1 VTRIA
6 EVCDEIVVVL
16 APDVDPPALTGTVP
30 IRFAHD
36 AREGEGPLGGLVAG
50 LDVVTT
56 ELALVVAGDMP
67 HLAPPVLA
75 ELIRVAGDARIDAGA
90 LAQGDRVR
98 PLPCV
103 VATADARASASTL
116 LRASARGARSVR
128 GLLGTLRVAVVDEDT
143 WRSLD
148 PSGGTLHDVDEPGDL
163 RSIG

>member
-1 VTRIA
+1 VTRVA
-6 EVCDEIVVVL
+6 EVSDEIVVVL
-16 APDVDPPALTGTVP
+16 APGVDPPALRLTIP

-36 AREGEGPLGGLVAG
+36 AREGVGPLGGLAAG

-56 ELALVVAGDMP
+56 DLALVVAGDMP

-75 ELIRVAGDARIDAGA
+75 ELIRVAGDARVEAAA

-103 VATADARASASTL
+103 VATADARTSASAL
-116 LRASARGARSVR
+116 LRAGERRARSVR
-128 GLLGTLRVAVVDEDT
+128 GLLETLRVAVVDEDT
-143 WRSLD
+143 WRRLD
-148 PSGGTLHDVDEPGDL
+148 PAGVTLHDVDEPGDL